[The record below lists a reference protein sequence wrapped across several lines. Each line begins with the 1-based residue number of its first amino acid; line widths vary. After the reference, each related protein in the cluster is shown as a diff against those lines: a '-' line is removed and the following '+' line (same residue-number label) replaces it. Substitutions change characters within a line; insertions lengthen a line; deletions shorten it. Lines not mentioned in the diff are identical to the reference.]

1 MNDLAEYMELIVE
14 PTFEEFKRNSQSVRL
29 AYLACVAIYHAVD
42 RAAYPNE
49 PGPLAEQWKTESQ
62 AFMLVDEVAQTFKHG
77 QRRWVKKAKAHNPDA
92 LLITHPLGLEG
103 GLKGL
108 ELHSLYFL
116 ARDAVIF
123 LRKKAAQLAQTAPA
137 PSAP

>member
-1 MNDLAEYMELIVE
+1 MNDIAEYMEVIVE
-14 PTFEEFKRNSQSVRL
+14 PTFEDYKRNSRSVRH

-42 RAAYPNE
+42 RAAFPAD
-49 PGPLAEQWKTESQ
+49 PIALAEQWRSESQ
-62 AFMLVDEVAQTFKHG
+62 AFMLVEEVAQTFKHG
-77 QRRWVKKAKAHNPDA
+77 QRRWVKKAKAQEPNA

-123 LRKKAAQLAQTAPA
+123 LRSKLTP
-137 PSAP
+137 